1 MRNFLAILVLSFSM
15 IVVSGCKDNTVVIP
29 PDVMSK
35 DELIPI
41 LADLQIA
48 QASLLIFEYSDTVKY
63 SLKQYQ
69 VEILKKKNI
78 PEDKFIGSMKFYAEH
93 PELLRE
99 IYEEV
104 VNELS
109 KRQGELETK

>member
-1 MRNFLAILVLSFSM
+1 MRKLLFIVAISFTVLTL
-15 IVVSGCKDNTVVIP
+15 SGCKDNTVIIP
-29 PDVMSK
+29 PDVMSRE
-35 DELIPI
+35 ELVPI

-48 QASLLIFEYSDTVKY
+48 QASLLIFEYSDTVQY

-78 PEDKFIGSMKFYAEH
+78 PEDKFIGSMKFYADH